1 MGIIKFTSTIFQTKW
16 RSTFST
22 LTQLRNNQCTNSR
35 DLSKTQTASS
45 WTSNAHNAKLSTPF
59 SHTSKTLL
67 PAKTANSFSP
77 CQEVERPS
85 SLSEPPGEE
94 RETEFVNFLYRI
106 FRTTEASAELYILS
120 H

>member
-1 MGIIKFTSTIFQTKW
+1 MGIIKYTSTIFQTKW

-22 LTQLRNNQCTNSR
+22 LTQSRNNQCTNSR

-45 WTSNAHNAKLSTPF
+45 WMLNAHNAKPSTPSSHTFKTLST
-59 SHTSKTLL
+59 
-67 PAKTANSFSP
+67 AKTAHSFSP

-94 RETEFVNFLYRI
+94 RVTEFDDFLHRI
-106 FRTTEASAELYILS
+106 IRTTEASAEL
-120 H
+120 